1 MRGDLLQEEIGS
13 AIKHGRGKLAAF
25 FPHSRLG
32 YAVVITLGF
41 AAIVAAAVQSYRSID
56 RELTEAVLSKNA
68 ALAELASVT
77 LSEKLDRLVDIG
89 VSLAARVRFRQLIGE
104 GKWVEA
110 SHILARVRT
119 DFPFVDRIGLNDIEG
134 TLRAV
139 VPHVPEVIGKN
150 FADRDWY
157 KGVSRE
163 WKPYVSNVY
172 RRSSAPL
179 LNVFAVVVPIRSEE
193 GKVLGALLL
202 QIRLDTLFEWT
213 RDVDIGH
220 EGYLYIVDRTG
231 RVAYHPRLPLQGD
244 FVELSAVPAVRKA
257 LEGRKG
263 VEVAAAPGASE
274 ERVRAYEPV
283 RKYGWAV
290 VAEQP
295 ARTAFATRDQQL
307 NRLLLAYS
315 LTVLFCALV
324 VFLVSRIA
332 TERRQALAD
341 RQVNAG
347 LEAANLLLRE
357 SEERYHTLFNTL
369 LEGFCIIEVLFDA
382 DDRPIDYRFL
392 EINSAFEAQ
401 TGLRNAQGKL
411 MRELA
416 PEHEEHWFQIYGK
429 VALTGES
436 ARFVTEA
443 KALNRWYDVSAYRVG
458 GRDSRKVAILFNNI
472 TEVKRAEAEI
482 RALNVELEQRVVDR
496 TQQLE
501 ATNKELE
508 AFSYS
513 VSHDLRSP
521 LRAIDGFCRILTED
535 YGDKLDDE
543 GKRLLGV
550 VRDNSRKMGQL
561 IDDLLEFS
569 RLGRKPL
576 SAAVIHT
583 QRLVEEALGE
593 LQAGNERRPQFTLGA
608 LPPAYGDAVLI
619 KQAWVNLLDNA
630 IKFSGKH
637 EQPVIEVSGHEN
649 GAENVYCVK
658 DNGAGFDMRY
668 YDKLFGVFQR
678 LHRTEEFEGT
688 GVGLAIV
695 QRVVARH
702 GGRVWAKAEVGK
714 GAAFYFSLPKEN
726 QDGQV

>member
-1 MRGDLLQEEIGS
+1 VAEAETISTEMRRWSRRLFAPFPGARWSYAAMI
-13 AIKHGRGKLAAF
+13 ALAF
-25 FPHSRLG
+25 
-32 YAVVITLGF
+32 V
-41 AAIVAAAVQSYRSID
+41 AIVVAAVQSYRSID

-68 ALAELASVT
+68 ALAELATVT

-119 DFPFVDRIGLNDIEG
+119 DFPFVDRITMNDVEG
-134 TLRAV
+134 TLKADIPV
-139 VPHVPEVIGKN
+139 VPEAMGRN
-150 FADRDWY
+150 FSDRDWY

-172 RRSSAPL
+172 RRLVGPA
-179 LNVFAVVVPIRSEE
+179 LNVFGVVVPIRNED
-193 GKVLGALLL
+193 GKVLGTLLL

-213 RDVDIGH
+213 RDVDIGR
-220 EGYLYIVDRTG
+220 EGYLYVVDRTG
-231 RVAYHPRLPLQGD
+231 RVAFHPRLPLQGD
-244 FVELSAVPAVRKA
+244 FVELSAVPAVRLA

-274 ERVRAYEPV
+274 ESVRAYEPV

-295 ARTAFATRDQQL
+295 AIAAFATKNLLLR
-307 NRLLLAYS
+307 RLLLAYS
-315 LTVLFCALV
+315 LTGLFCVAAV
-324 VFLVSRIA
+324 YLVSRIVIQYRQTKELQESEQRYRYLFELNPMPMWIVDVGTQEFLVVNDEA
-332 TERRQALAD
+332 VEALGYTRAEFLAMTSFDLRTPEDRAIHEKAIRNLDPLARIQRQARLLRKDGVARDMEITSHPFTFEGRRARLVLVNDITERL
-341 RQVNAG
+341 
-347 LEAANLLLRE
+347 
-357 SEERYHTLFNTL
+357 
-369 LEGFCIIEVLFDA
+369 
-382 DDRPIDYRFL
+382 
-392 EINSAFEAQ
+392 
-401 TGLRNAQGKL
+401 
-411 MRELA
+411 
-416 PEHEEHWFQIYGK
+416 
-429 VALTGES
+429 
-436 ARFVTEA
+436 
-443 KALNRWYDVSAYRVG
+443 
-458 GRDSRKVAILFNNI
+458 
-472 TEVKRAEAEI
+472 RAEEEI
-482 RALNVELEQRVVDR
+482 RKLNAELERRVVER
-496 TQQLE
+496 TAQLE
-501 ATNKELE
+501 ASNKELE
-508 AFSYS
+508 SFSYS

-543 GKRLLGV
+543 GRRLLGV

-583 QRLVEEALGE
+583 KRLVEEVLGE
-593 LQAGNERRPQFTLGA
+593 IQAGSEQRPQFTLGA

-630 IKFSGKH
+630 IKFSGKR

-695 QRVVARH
+695 QRVVSRH
-702 GGRVWAKAEVGK
+702 GGRVWAEGEVGK
-714 GAAFYFSLPKEN
+714 GAAFYFSLPKEK
-726 QDGQV
+726 QDGKV